1 MKNKMI
7 NKIVFLSYLLFAL
20 SLMVL
25 YLNKAV
31 AIIVLVASFG
41 TFFLGGLLR
50 IPSNND
56 SQIKSGKKKEVKT

>member
-31 AIIVLVASFG
+31 AIIVLAASFG
-41 TFFLGGLLR
+41 TFLLGGFLR
-50 IPSNND
+50 TLSDND
-56 SQIKSGKKKEVKT
+56 SQIKTKKKRRR

>member
-31 AIIVLVASFG
+31 AIIVLAVSFG
-41 TFFLGGLLR
+41 TFLLGGFLR
-50 IPSNND
+50 TL